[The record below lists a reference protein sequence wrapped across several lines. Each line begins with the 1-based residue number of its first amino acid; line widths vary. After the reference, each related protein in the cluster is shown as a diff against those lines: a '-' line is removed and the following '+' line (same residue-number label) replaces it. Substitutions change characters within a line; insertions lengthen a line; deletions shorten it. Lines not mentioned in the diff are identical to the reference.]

1 MTAGGAP
8 RETGDDRLGDD
19 TGDRFYQGTILRLY
33 PGSRSGV
40 VRTRGGR
47 DVAFAVPHVRIVGA
61 AHGFAG
67 LAEGM
72 RVGFD
77 LGRTSRGLRVTTIR
91 VYEDPP
97 PQSGND
103 VR

>member
-1 MTAGGAP
+1 MSPDGDAPATVGDGAP
-8 RETGDDRLGDD
+8 AAD
-19 TGDRFYQGTILRLY
+19 DRFYQGRILRLY

-40 VRTRGGR
+40 VRTGSGR
-47 DVAFAVPHVRIVGA
+47 DIAFAIPDVQILGSTR
-61 AHGFAG
+61 GFAV
-67 LAEGM
+67 LSEGM

-77 LGRTSRGLRVTTIR
+77 LGRTSRGLRVTMIR
-91 VYEDPP
+91 VYADPA